1 MKHSIKKGVPLA
13 GVIVA
18 GAALAVG
25 ATAGGGSVPARD
37 QAPPAEHVGVAQ
49 AAGSSVTQHIT
60 GAKPTLVTAGAARQV
75 ATVRVTDALLR
86 AQPNTR
92 STKLDVS
99 QPPRGVDVYCW
110 TDYSDASHYVWFKA
124 HPWGSRY
131 TGWMRADLLYRP
143 GPLPPRC

>member
-60 GAKPTLVTAGAARQV
+60 GAKPTPQLPMTTVVTPCQGEGL
-75 ATVRVTDALLR
+75 RVG
-86 AQPNTR
+86 
-92 STKLDVS
+92 S
-99 QPPRGVDVYCW
+99 QLAWP
-110 TDYSDASHYVWFKA
+110 S
-124 HPWGSRY
+124 
-131 TGWMRADLLYRP
+131 
-143 GPLPPRC
+143 